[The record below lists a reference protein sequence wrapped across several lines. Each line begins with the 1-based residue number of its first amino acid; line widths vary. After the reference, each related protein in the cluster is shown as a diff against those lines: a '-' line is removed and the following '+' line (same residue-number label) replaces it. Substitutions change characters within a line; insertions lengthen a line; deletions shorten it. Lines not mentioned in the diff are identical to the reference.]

1 MGNQLQK
8 SSQIF
13 PVEHYIQDQGFKIAA
28 TGLPEITFHSNLGST
43 RFFKVAKCDSDAGP
57 VVVKVFVI
65 HDPNNDLESRR
76 DRLRELRDTLA
87 PTFNCLPFSTAILTE
102 KAGFV
107 IRQFGKYS
115 LYDRISTRPF
125 LTNLEKR
132 WLAFQLLLAVEQCH
146 RLGVCHGD
154 IKLENIMVSSWSW
167 LTLTDF
173 ASFKPTFLPEDNPAD
188 FSYFFDTS
196 RRRVCCIAPERFV
209 SRVSVSESVTQLP
222 SVAGPGPDTV
232 TAEAEAQLVP
242 SMDVFSVGCCI
253 GELFTDGIPVFDFS
267 QMLEFRV
274 GKFSPDKIL
283 DKIDDE
289 NVRNLV
295 SHMINKE
302 PGSRLTVEE
311 YLKQERGK
319 VFPEDFYTFLQP
331 YIGMFSR
338 PPLMSSDQK
347 VQRIHKDL
355 FHYESLM
362 ASADTSQKIEPDS
375 LLIVANVV
383 ISCVRSLRLTTSQ
396 MACLDILQ
404 WLSSKLSSEVI
415 LERLLPQ
422 IIHFLSTSSSHPP
435 EPLHPPTV
443 TAHAVSVLVACL
455 GHVSHVPRSDAN
467 TFPEYI
473 LPVVSPLTR
482 LQGEASVGVRYA
494 VARHLA
500 SIAALSTSWLDM
512 IVSSCP
518 PGQAATDYHRELS
531 TLHKIVEAY
540 VTTLLED
547 QKNSVKQVL
556 VTESAAK
563 LAVWLGRQ
571 KANDVLLS
579 HMITFLNDK
588 EDSHLR

>member
-267 QMLEFRV
+267 L
-274 GKFSPDKIL
+274 
-283 DKIDDE
+283 
-289 NVRNLV
+289 N
-295 SHMINKE
+295 
-302 PGSRLTVEE
+302 
-311 YLKQERGK
+311 
-319 VFPEDFYTFLQP
+319 
-331 YIGMFSR
+331 
-338 PPLMSSDQK
+338 
-347 VQRIHKDL
+347 
-355 FHYESLM
+355 
-362 ASADTSQKIEPDS
+362 SA
-375 LLIVANVV
+375 
-383 ISCVRSLRLTTSQ
+383 
-396 MACLDILQ
+396 
-404 WLSSKLSSEVI
+404 
-415 LERLLPQ
+415 
-422 IIHFLSTSSSHPP
+422 
-435 EPLHPPTV
+435 
-443 TAHAVSVLVACL
+443 
-455 GHVSHVPRSDAN
+455 
-467 TFPEYI
+467 
-473 LPVVSPLTR
+473 
-482 LQGEASVGVRYA
+482 
-494 VARHLA
+494 
-500 SIAALSTSWLDM
+500 
-512 IVSSCP
+512 
-518 PGQAATDYHRELS
+518 
-531 TLHKIVEAY
+531 
-540 VTTLLED
+540 
-547 QKNSVKQVL
+547 
-556 VTESAAK
+556 
-563 LAVWLGRQ
+563 
-571 KANDVLLS
+571 
-579 HMITFLNDK
+579 
-588 EDSHLR
+588 